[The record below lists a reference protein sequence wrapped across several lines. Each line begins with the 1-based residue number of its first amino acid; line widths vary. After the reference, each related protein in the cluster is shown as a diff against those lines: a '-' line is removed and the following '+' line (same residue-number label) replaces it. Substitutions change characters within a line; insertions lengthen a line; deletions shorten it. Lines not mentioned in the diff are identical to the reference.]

1 MSKGIEQN
9 VKLKAERSRVFKAL
23 TDAEELMKW
32 FPTTVKTDPRA
43 GGKLR
48 YEWKFE
54 ASEND
59 GFQDMEYLEF
69 VADEKFSHTWDAN
82 GQATIVTFTLSG
94 SNGATEIHLTHTG
107 WEEGM
112 EEAVQMHGEIWAG
125 YMQNL
130 KVYLEEGGDKR
141 SQMKGQMR
149 K

>member
-1 MSKGIEQN
+1 MSNGIEQN
-9 VKLKAERSRVFKAL
+9 YTVNAEQSRVFKAL

-32 FPTTVKTDPRA
+32 FPTFVKTDPRA

-48 YEWKFE
+48 YEWEFE

-69 VADEKFSHTWDAN
+69 VGGEKFSHTWDAG
-82 GQATIVTFTLSG
+82 GQDTIVTFALSG
-94 SNGATEIHLTHTG
+94 SNGATEVRLTHMG
-107 WEEGM
+107 WEDGLDDD
-112 EEAVQMHGEIWAG
+112 VQMHGEIWAG

-130 KVYLEEGGDKR
+130 KVYLEEGGDIR
-141 SQMKGQMR
+141 SQMKGQMT